1 MVVTD
6 NFVYI
11 HSPKS
16 GGTFVTEMLLEA
28 AARNS
33 GFNAHNLTDLKHA
46 GVRCIPEKFRHL
58 PIVTNRRNVFSHYMS
73 RYNYRWWTVDKHIR
87 KTLDIDRVMA
97 DYPSFPELSF
107 SEYLRFVNHWPY
119 RLNIKPKLRALL
131 EEREIGY
138 NTWAFVRLTQQKPT
152 ATLRTFDTIPAAQLR
167 DQYSGMHFLRT
178 ESLNEDLVALLA
190 EAGIARQ
197 ELAFILDHGKI
208 IPKPAERNNIK
219 AWLGYLSSR
228 LPRKFIT
235 PLQKKGTSKETQ
247 WQALYAVSDIDF
259 VLRRDRLL
267 FTLFPEMQPVHTGTR
282 DD

>member
-33 GFNAHNLTDLKHA
+33 GFNACDLTDLKHA
-46 GVRCIPEKFRHL
+46 GVRRIPEKFRHL
-58 PIVTNRRNVFSHYMS
+58 PVVTNRRNVFSHYMS
-73 RYNYRWWTVDKHIR
+73 RYYYRWWTVDKRTR
-87 KTLDIDRVMA
+87 KILDIDRVMA

-119 RLNIKPKLRALL
+119 RLNIKPKLRTLL

-138 NTWAFVRLTQQKPT
+138 NTWEFVRLTQRKPT
-152 ATLRTFDTIPAAQLR
+152 ATLRTFDKIPTEQLR
-167 DQYSGMHFLRT
+167 DQYASMRFLKT
-178 ESLNEDLVALLA
+178 ESLNEDLVELLV
-190 EAGIARQ
+190 ESGIARQ
-197 ELAFILDHGKI
+197 ETTFILDHRKI
-208 IPKPAERNNIK
+208 IPKPAERKNIR

-228 LPRKFIT
+228 LPRNLIA
-235 PLQKKGTSKETQ
+235 PSQQKTTDRETR
-247 WQALYAVSDIDF
+247 WQALYSASDIDF
-259 VLRRDRLL
+259 VLRRDRLY